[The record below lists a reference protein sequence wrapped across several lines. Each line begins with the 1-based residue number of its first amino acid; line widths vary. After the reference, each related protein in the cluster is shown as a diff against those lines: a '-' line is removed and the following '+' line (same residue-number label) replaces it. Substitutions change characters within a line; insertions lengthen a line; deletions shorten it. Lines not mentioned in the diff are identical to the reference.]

1 MSRIQTTTQYE
12 YANSE
17 TTYPHLDL
25 IEGLNR
31 RVRYTYKDGSRDNI
45 PVNNQERAITI
56 TENGVVEIIPDSNYT
71 GLSKV
76 IATINVFTAGSE
88 NPDCDCE
95 NVGNSGLEILNLG
108 EYRLKVDNNEI
119 VNNMWYCIMSDEDP
133 YELYLGTE
141 LKAKRGELE
150 SPGFPYTFP
159 LTF

>member
-1 MSRIQTTTQYE
+1 MSTIQTITQYE
-12 YANSE
+12 YANTE
-17 TTYPHLDL
+17 TKYPHLDL

-31 RVRYTYKDGSRDNI
+31 RVRYTYKDGTRDNI
-45 PVNNQERAITI
+45 PVNNQERTVTI
-56 TENGVVEIIPDSNYT
+56 TENGTIEILPDLDYT

-76 IATINVFTAGSE
+76 IANINVIGGGGE
-88 NPDCDCE
+88 
-95 NVGNSGLEILNLG
+95 GSGLEILNLG

>member
-17 TTYPHLDL
+17 TTYPHIDL

-45 PVNNQERAITI
+45 PVNNQEKTIEITQ
-56 TENGVVEIIPDSNYT
+56 NGTVEILPDFDHT

-76 IATINVFTAGSE
+76 IAYINVNGGGGSGE
-88 NPDCDCE
+88 
-95 NVGNSGLEILNLG
+95 GSGLEILTLG
-108 EYRLKVDNNEI
+108 EYRLKVDNGEI
-119 VNNMWYCIMSDEDP
+119 VNNMWYCIMSEEDP
-133 YELYLGTE
+133 YELYFGQDLV
-141 LKAKRGELE
+141 AKRGELE
-150 SPGFPYTFP
+150 SPGFPYAFP